1 MAMGVSETDDEETP
15 MSDINVTPLVDV
27 MLVLLIIFLIA
38 VPVVLQT
45 VPVQLPQ
52 VRYEATTTKPENVN
66 LSVRGGPGGE
76 CEVYWNLT
84 KVNSQELLDR
94 AVKKLEDTIAAVGGV
109 ENITEE
115 NMPEAHIRGD
125 INTPYRCIG
134 GAVFTM
140 QRAGFAR
147 VGFISE
153 PPGGPGTVVRQ

>member
-1 MAMGVSETDDEETP
+1 MAMSVGKEDGEDVP
-15 MSDINVTPLVDV
+15 MSDINTTPLVDV

-38 VPVVLQT
+38 IPVVVET
-45 VPVQLPQ
+45 VPITLPK
-52 VRYEATTTKPENVN
+52 VAYEPTETKPENVS
-66 LSVRGGPGGE
+66 LTVRGGPGGT
-76 CEVYWNLT
+76 CEVYWGMT
-84 KVNSQELLDR
+84 PVNSEDLLNR
-94 AVKKLEDTIAAVGGV
+94 AVDKLEAQIAAVGGP

-125 INTPYRCIG
+125 INTPYRCVG

-153 PPGGPGTVVRQ
+153 PPAGTTAQRL